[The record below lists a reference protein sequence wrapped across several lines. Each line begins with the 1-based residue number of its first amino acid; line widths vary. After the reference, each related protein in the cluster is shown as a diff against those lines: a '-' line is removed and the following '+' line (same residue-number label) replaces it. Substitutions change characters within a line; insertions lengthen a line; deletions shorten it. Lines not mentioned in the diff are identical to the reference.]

1 MPERTKKQI
10 AAGQVRSLR
19 TMRKKLLTMSAEWDG
34 VDGYNETIL
43 GELAQKCED
52 TAVDLIDDSEGSE

>member
-1 MPERTKKQI
+1 MPERSKKQI
-10 AAGQVRSLR
+10 AACQVRSLR
-19 TMRKKLLTMSAEWDG
+19 TIRKKLLAMSAEWDG

-52 TAVDLIDDSEGSE
+52 TAVDLIDDSEGDE

>member
-1 MPERTKKQI
+1 MAERTKKQI
-10 AAGQVRSLR
+10 AAGQTRSLR
-19 TMRKKLLTMSAEWDG
+19 AMRKKLLAMSAEWDG

-52 TAVDLIDDSEGSE
+52 TAVDLIDDSEGGE